1 MTYLHAPAAGTLARG
16 TAAVS
21 GLSRAAWRFTRAVL
35 FVLATV
41 LSAAAVGGEAAAH
54 AFLTD
59 TEPADSSR
67 LESAPSEI
75 RLTFNEPVTP
85 ILVQLLDAAG
95 RPVAGE
101 KPVTGPGGSVRLA
114 LPTPVPT
121 GLYTVSYRVTSADG
135 HPAAGTLLFGVG
147 VTPPAEEVA
156 DRAEA
161 GPAGAPAPA
170 LAAVAVRA
178 LHFGALLAATG
189 GGLFLVLVSG
199 RWSPLNRR
207 LRPGLGLILLTAGLS
222 AVLLV
227 VLNGIVL
234 NGSAP
239 DTLLSPAIW
248 AQGWTTGWTS
258 SAGVSAAVALLA
270 LLAVAVGLALEAD
283 HAAGPALLLS
293 GAMIGAVSLALT
305 GHAATAPPRWLSAPL
320 VALHGLMAA
329 FWVGSLWPL
338 AVALRTEPAGEAA
351 RLIQRFSRLALGAV
365 ALLVA
370 AGALLSVLQIGLLQI
385 EQPAAVLATGYGW
398 LWLAKMAAVG
408 ILLALAACNRFWLT
422 PALGIAGGRGAVALR
437 RTIRAE
443 AAVVIAVLVVTA
455 AFALTPPPR
464 AVTAPA
470 GPATEAMADVVPAR
484 DAGYATSIGR
494 GDLVA
499 LIEVIPARPGPN
511 RVTVR
516 LSRSDGR
523 PVDPAGADLQWSLP
537 AAGLAPVRRSLTAS
551 AAGVFGAGDVDLPM
565 AGRWSLLL
573 EVRGGETGP
582 ATFRTDVPVLPE
594 DQSKEV
600 KP

>member
-1 MTYLHAPAAGTLARG
+1 MTYLHAAAAGPLGRG
-16 TAAVS
+16 AVTVS
-21 GLSRAAWRFTRAVL
+21 GLTRAAWRFTRAAL
-35 FVLATV
+35 FLLAMV
-41 LSAAAVGGEAAAH
+41 LSAAAGGEAAAH

-85 ILVQLLDAAG
+85 ILVQVLDAAG

-101 KPVTGPGGSVRLA
+101 KPVAGPDGSVRLA

-147 VTPPAEEVA
+147 VTPPAEEEA
-156 DRAEA
+156 DRVQAGAA
-161 GPAGAPAPA
+161 GPDAPA

-178 LHFGALLAATG
+178 LHYGALLAATG

-239 DTLLSPAIW
+239 GTLLSSAAW
-248 AQGWTTGWTS
+248 AEGWVTGWTS

-283 HAAGPALLLS
+283 HGAGPVLLLS
-293 GAMIGAVSLALT
+293 GAVIGAVSLALT

-329 FWVGSLWPL
+329 FWIGALWPL
-338 AVALRTEPAGEAA
+338 AVALQTEPAGEAA
-351 RLIQRFSRLALGAV
+351 RLIRRFSRLALVAV

-370 AGALLSVLQIGLLQI
+370 VGALLSLLQI

-398 LWLAKMAAVG
+398 LWLGKMTAVG
-408 ILLALAACNRFWLT
+408 VLLALAACNRFWLT
-422 PALGIAGGRGAVALR
+422 PALGVAGVGSAAALR

-443 AAVVIAVLVVTA
+443 AAVAAAVLVVTA

-464 AVTAPA
+464 TFTAPETPV
-470 GPATEAMADVVPAR
+470 GEAMADIGPAG

-511 RVTVR
+511 RVTVH
-516 LSRSDGR
+516 LSRPDGR
-523 PVDPAGADLQWSLP
+523 PADPADANLEWSLP

-551 AAGVFGAGDVDLPM
+551 AVGVFGAGDVDLPV

-573 EVRGGETGP
+573 EVRVGEAGP

>member
-1 MTYLHAPAAGTLARG
+1 MTYLHTLVAGPLERG
-16 TAAVS
+16 AAAVA
-21 GLSRAAWRFTRAVL
+21 GLPPVAWRFTRAVL
-35 FVLATV
+35 FVLAIA
-41 LSAAAVGGEAAAH
+41 LSAAAGGEAAAH

-101 KPVTGPGGSVRLA
+101 KPVAGPDGSVRLA
-114 LPTPVPT
+114 LPTPLPT

-135 HPAAGTLLFGVG
+135 HPAAGTLRFGVG

-156 DRAEA
+156 DRVEA
-161 GPAGAPAPA
+161 GPAGAEAPA

-239 DTLLSPAIW
+239 GTPLSPAAW
-248 AQGWTTGWTS
+248 AQGWTTGWAS

-283 HAAGPALLLS
+283 HGAGPILLLS
-293 GAMIGAVSLALT
+293 AAAIGAVSLALT

-329 FWVGSLWPL
+329 FWIGALWPL

-351 RLIQRFSRLALGAV
+351 QLIRRFSRLALVAV

-370 AGALLSVLQIGLLQI
+370 AGALLSLLQI
-385 EQPAAVLATGYGW
+385 ERPAAVLATGYGW

-408 ILLALAACNRFWLT
+408 VLLALAACNRFWLT

-437 RTIRAE
+437 RTIWAE
-443 AAVVIAVLVVTA
+443 VAVVIAVLVVTA

-464 AVTAPA
+464 AVS
-470 GPATEAMADVVPAR
+470 VPAESPVAGTMAEIEPVR
-484 DAGYATSIGR
+484 DAGYVTSISR

-499 LIEVIPARPGPN
+499 LIEVTPAHPGPN
-511 RVTVR
+511 RVTVH
-516 LSRSDGR
+516 LSRPDGR
-523 PVDPAGADLQWSLP
+523 PVDPADADLEWSLP

-551 AAGVFGAGDVDLPM
+551 AAGVFGADDVDLPM

-582 ATFRTDVPVLPE
+582 ATFRTDVPVVPE